1 MRRKSVNRLKRVIKT
16 DLKAIRNE
24 YKKELLKKDGE
35 KNDWLVDNFYLIEK
49 EGRSVLSSLR
59 NVNAIMVDKS
69 GLPALYSVLFK
80 QLCDGI
86 IPENNKLA
94 AEIIEYNF
102 SLADIELSEL
112 FMRAALVSRAAQ
124 GVIEKSALLKN
135 TISSFIKVGDMDFE
149 EIYKKCNPTEK
160 LLCKDNIYVNSTNE
174 TKSYIRHI
182 ISEIS
187 LKDKKDEITVA
198 EEAVKLSSENG
209 LSVSEIILRQDIR
222 KNQKKWLY
230 AEIVVPVILSAA
242 LGLLTGYYYLILLC
256 FIPLWEISRAFLMFL
271 STRKIKPKIIP
282 KIKLENGIPNYA
294 QTVILVSSLLPDAQ
308 KISLVKNHLKEI
320 YLTNNVGKIKVCL
333 LADLKSAESVMK
345 SSDSVNI
352 EAAKKMT
359 DELNR
364 EADGGFMLFI
374 RPRKYS
380 KTQSEY
386 TGYERKRGAITEF
399 VRAVKGDKSG
409 FSVAYG
415 DIEDLEN
422 TKYIMALDSDTNLTL
437 DCVTDLVSAAVHPSN
452 HAVIDADT
460 NTVKSGYGIFMPKVE
475 VDTESGYKSSFSRI
489 MAGVSGISV
498 YDTLSGERYQDLFGK
513 SIFTGKGLIDIDAFY
528 KVLNDF
534 FVDET
539 VLSHDILEG
548 EFLNTAFISDAQVT
562 DGFPKSGYS
571 YLARLC
577 RWVRGDWQNI
587 VFLGK
592 KIKTKQG
599 KIKNSLGFVSR
610 FKLFDNLRRSLTPVI
625 AFILI
630 LTSVFVFGAG
640 ARYMMIFAVLSVII
654 NELFA
659 ALFYT
664 LSGGINGLSAVYY
677 GKAVPMAL
685 TKILQ
690 AALNVIMLPQTAAA
704 CGNSIIRAIVRTFIT
719 HKNMLEWVTA
729 AQSEKIKSIN
739 TMIIKTAPSFLS
751 AVWLFFM
758 SGALGKF
765 IGLFFISDCLIS
777 PLISHESK
785 SNKQKIAYLE
795 REKLIG
801 YAAAMWNF
809 FLKYCNE
816 ENNYLPPDN
825 VQETPVFRVA
835 NRTSPTNI
843 GLMLVSVLAAR
854 DFSFID
860 SKELYDRLKS
870 SMNSIIRLKRWK
882 GNLLNWYDT
891 KTLEPLSPKF
901 VSAVDS
907 GNFLCCLAA
916 LKQGLMEYAGE
927 YTPLYEIIKR
937 VDGILKS
944 SDLSAFYNSKRNL
957 LHIGYDMESEELMPS
972 YYDLFMSEARMTSYY
987 AVATRSVPKKHWSAL
1002 SRTLSR
1008 RQRYSGPVSWTGTMF
1023 EYFMPYMF
1031 LPAPENTMTHEALKY
1046 CVFCQRLKAKAYN
1059 IPFGISESGFYKFD
1073 ANMNYQYKAHGVK
1086 DLALKRDLNNDLV
1099 VSPYSTFLC
1108 LPFAYKAALKNIAE
1122 LERLGLFG
1130 ECGFYE
1136 AADFTKSRTEGQ
1148 DYSVVKSYMSHH
1160 IGMSIMGISNTVKDG
1175 IMQTRF
1181 MKNSDLLAGKSLL
1194 YEKIPVSSVVF
1205 KDEDLKETPERP
1217 QRMQTMERVF
1227 DSISPISP
1235 HVTLLSNG
1243 EWTTEISDSGT
1254 GHSICRSQNITR
1266 HSRDILSEPQGVFA
1280 VFKKDTVSVPFCAAL
1295 SCNENQKFRA
1305 EFTEKSADFYT
1316 NYNGISLRQR
1326 VCVHP
1331 RASAEIRRFSIKNHT
1346 KKELSGDLIIYFEPS
1361 LSQEKVENSH
1371 RAFQKIFV
1379 SGHMNKT
1386 NNVVVFTRSLRD
1398 NSHPTLCAA
1407 GFLDDTEFK
1416 YCLSREEA
1424 LTRPYG
1430 VFSLTDSRRN
1440 YKELSG
1446 KLDVCS
1452 LMQIKVKIPP
1462 RSHKDF
1468 DFFIC
1473 AEGSVD
1479 EIYSRVASLRSENI
1493 EAYSFGAPAIFSGDD
1508 IGSIVGFS
1516 LLPRL
1521 FYNTD
1526 KTHMQLEALK
1536 KNTGNVKDLWSCGLS
1551 HDYPILLLNLAGEN
1565 LQAQAAGVIRLNRKL
1580 RYSGIITDAV
1590 IMFSSEDEES
1600 AKRVIENI
1608 SEEIIKEYSA
1618 DIINT
1623 AGGIHIIDSARI
1635 PISIQNT
1642 IIAASAFVFPKSGEE
1657 LTAAV
1662 VPFIKSRI
1670 FPPEKAENGD
1680 NKAENGVYNIY
1691 KKPDLPWSYILANH
1705 SFGTLVGDSTLGHS
1719 FSVNSRENKLT
1730 KWNNDTRYDNRGELL
1745 FLRSCGKIYDVLIG
1759 ASAHF
1764 GKETAVYRAVADKIS
1779 INVTVSVPQKGSK
1792 KDIAV
1797 EVENLGDEDK
1807 KMEICYY
1814 TEPVLGESANNA
1826 IFIKSSFDGKA
1837 LELHNPW
1844 NSEVKGTMRVST
1856 DSDGAFYTVSKKD
1869 FLEGKWDSGGVL
1881 PNAFGCAAVGKR
1893 IILPPKRKIN
1903 IKFQLAFARYADS
1916 AKYLCE
1922 NTLPKSEFKN
1932 KIVIE
1937 TPDEELNEL
1946 FNGFLQNQ
1954 IINGRIH
1961 GRTGFYQCGGAYGFR
1976 DQLQDVLSVILT
1988 DKALAK
1994 RQIARCAGAQFPEGD
2009 VLHWWHVLP
2018 HNGGKLKG
2026 VRTRYSDDLLWLPY
2040 VLAEYVLETG
2050 DTDILYTE
2058 TYFVMGELLNSNEHE
2073 KYFEVEKGTEK
2084 ASILEHAQRAIK
2096 KALNF
2101 GEHSLLLIGGGDWN
2115 DGYNR
2120 VGING
2125 RGESVWLSQFA
2136 AMVLEKMYAVLQ
2148 IVGDSDMANEYLTI
2162 AKKLKSAVDEFAW
2175 DGDRYL
2181 RAFYD
2186 DGTKMGSVQSNECK
2200 IDSLSQSFAALS
2212 DMPDKARVRKALKT
2226 AYDNLVDKE
2235 NGVVKLFSPA
2245 FSGRDKRA
2253 GYVASYPE
2261 GFRENGGQY
2270 THAAVWFCMA
2280 LFKEGLKQEGQAVLE
2295 ILNPLKKYKDEQ
2307 LAQKYKTEPYY
2318 MCGDVYSAKGFEGRG
2333 GWSLYTGSAGWYY
2346 SLVLNEILG
2355 IRQFD
2360 AKLHVAPDLPENW
2373 QGYKAKLY
2381 LDGTQISINVFSN
2394 NPKSVT
2400 VDGKPGEFIPL
2411 DNCDHTVNLQ

>member
-16 DLKAIRNE
+16 DLKTIRNE
-24 YKKELLKKDGE
+24 YKKELAKKDGK
-35 KNDWLVDNFYLIEK
+35 KNNWLLDNFYLIEK
-49 EGRSVLSSLR
+49 EGRGVLSELR
-59 NVNAIMVDKS
+59 NANAVIVDDS
-69 GLPALYSVLFK
+69 GLPYLYSVLFK

-86 IPENNKLA
+86 IPDAGSLA
-94 AEIIEYNF
+94 GELYKCGF
-102 SLADIELSEL
+102 SLSDTELSEL
-112 FMRAALVSRAAQ
+112 FLRAALVSRAAQ
-124 GVIEKSALLKN
+124 GVLENSALLKN
-135 TISSFIKVGDMDFE
+135 TIGSFIKVGDIDFE
-149 EIYKKCNPTEK
+149 NLFKRSNSTER
-160 LLCKDNIYVNSTNE
+160 LLCEDKVYLNSTNE
-174 TKSYIRHI
+174 TKSYIRHT
-182 ISEIS
+182 IS
-187 LKDKKDEITVA
+187 KTAQKNKKDEITVVK
-198 EEAVKLSSENG
+198 EAVRLSEENG
-209 LSVSEIILRQDIR
+209 LSVSEIILNQDHH
-222 KNQKKWLY
+222 KSQNKWIY
-230 AEIVVPVILSAA
+230 AEISAPVILSAA
-242 LGLLTGYYYLILLC
+242 LGAVTGNYFLIPLC
-256 FIPLWEISRAFLMFL
+256 FIPLWEIARAFLMFF

-282 KIKLENGIPNYA
+282 KIKLENGIPDYA

-308 KISLVKNHLKEI
+308 KALAVKNHLKEV
-320 YLTNNVGKIKVCL
+320 YLTNNVGKIRVCL
-333 LADLKSAESVMK
+333 LADLKSADSVMQ

-359 DELNR
+359 DDLNR
-364 EADGGFMLFI
+364 ETDGGFMLFI

-380 KTQSEY
+380 KTQNEY

-409 FSVAYG
+409 FSVIHG
-415 DIEDLEN
+415 DTDNLKN
-422 TKYIMALDSDTNLTL
+422 TKYIMALDSDTGLTL

-452 HAVIDADT
+452 RAVFDENT
-460 NTVKSGYGIFMPKVE
+460 GTVKSGYGIFTPKVE
-475 VDTESGYKSSFSRI
+475 VDTESGYRSAFSRI

-513 SIFTGKGLIDIDAFY
+513 SIFTGKGLIDVDTFY
-528 KVLNDF
+528 KVLNEF
-534 FVDET
+534 FPDET

-548 EFLNTAFISDAQVT
+548 ELLNTAFISDAQVT

-571 YLARLC
+571 YLSRLS

-592 KIKTKQG
+592 KIKTKHG
-599 KIKNSLGFVSR
+599 KVKNPLGFISK

-630 LTSVFVFGAG
+630 LTSVFVFGAS
-640 ARYMMIFAVLSVII
+640 ARYIMILAALSVII

-659 ALFYT
+659 AVFYT

-677 GKAVPMAL
+677 GKAVPTAL

-690 AALNVIMLPQTAAA
+690 AALNIVMLPETATV
-704 CGNSIIRAIVRTFIT
+704 CGNAIIRAVTRTFVT
-719 HKNMLEWVTA
+719 HRNMLEWVTA
-729 AQSEKIKSIN
+729 AQSEKIKN
-739 TMIIKTAPSFLS
+739 TNAVILNTAPSFLS
-751 AVWLFFM
+751 AVWMFFM

-777 PLISHESK
+777 PLISLESK
-785 SNKQKIAYLE
+785 SNKQKISYLE

-860 SKELYDRLKS
+860 SKEMYDRLKN

-891 KTLEPLSPKF
+891 KTLEPLSPQF
-901 VSAVDS
+901 VSSVDS

-916 LKQGLMEYAGE
+916 LKQGLLEYAGE

-944 SDLSAFYNSKRNL
+944 SDLSAFYNSKRSL
-957 LHIGYDMESEELMPS
+957 LHIGYDMESGELMPS
-972 YYDLFMSEARMTSYY
+972 YYDLFMSEARMASYY

-1023 EYFMPYMF
+1023 EYFMPFMF
-1031 LPAPENTMTHEALKY
+1031 LPAPENTMTFEALKY
-1046 CVFCQRLKAKAYN
+1046 CMFCQRLRARSHN

-1086 DLALKRDLNNDLV
+1086 DLALKRGLNNDLV

-1108 LPFAYKAALKNIAE
+1108 LPFSYKAALKNIAE
-1122 LERLGLFG
+1122 LEKLGLFG

-1148 DYSVVKSYMSHH
+1148 DYSVVKSFMSHH
-1160 IGMSIMGISNTVKDG
+1160 IGMSIVGISNTVKEG
-1175 IMQTRF
+1175 IMQKRF
-1181 MKNSDLLAGKSLL
+1181 MKNPELLAGKSLL

-1217 QRMQTMERVF
+1217 QRMQTMERFF
-1227 DSISPISP
+1227 DNISPVTP

-1254 GHSICRSQNITR
+1254 GHSICRAQNITR

-1280 VFKKDTVSVPFCAAL
+1280 VLKTDKISLPFCAAL

-1316 NYNGISLRQR
+1316 GYNGIELRQR

-1331 RASAEIRRFSIKNHT
+1331 RAAAEIRRFSIKNHT
-1346 KKELSGDLIIYFEPS
+1346 KTEISGDLIIYFEPS
-1361 LSQEKVENSH
+1361 LSREKAENSH

-1379 SGHMNKT
+1379 SGQMNKT
-1386 NNVVVFTRSLRD
+1386 NNVVVFSRSSRD
-1398 NSHPTLCAA
+1398 NSHPALCAA
-1407 GFLDDTEFK
+1407 GFLDNTEFR

-1430 VFSLTDSRRN
+1430 VFSLTDNRRI
-1440 YKELSG
+1440 YKETNG

-1452 LMQIKVKIPP
+1452 LMTVKVKIPP
-1462 RSHKDF
+1462 KAHKDF

-1479 EIYSRVASLRSENI
+1479 EIYSRAASLRNENI

-1516 LLPRL
+1516 LLPGL
-1521 FYNTD
+1521 FYNTE
-1526 KTHMQLEALK
+1526 KSRIQIEALR
-1536 KNTGNVKDLWSCGLS
+1536 KNTGSVKDLWSCGLS
-1551 HDYPILLLNLAGEN
+1551 YDYPILLLNLAGEN
-1565 LQAQAAGVIRLNRKL
+1565 LQTQAAGVIRLNRKL

-1590 IMFSSEDEES
+1590 IMFSAGDEES
-1600 AKRVIENI
+1600 AQNVIKNL
-1608 SEEIIKEYSA
+1608 SEEIIKEYSS

-1623 AGGIHIIDSARI
+1623 SGGIHIIDSSRI
-1635 PISIQNT
+1635 PINIQNT
-1642 IIAASAFVFPKSGEE
+1642 IVAASSFVFPKSGEE
-1657 LTAAV
+1657 LTTPTV
-1662 VPFIKSRI
+1662 QFSKCRI
-1670 FPPEKAENGD
+1670 LSSEKLVQGD
-1680 NKAENGVYNIY
+1680 NNAKDGVYNIY

-1705 SFGTLVGDSTLGHS
+1705 SFGTLLGDSTLGHS

-1745 FLRSCGKIYDVLIG
+1745 FLRSGGEIYDILKG

-1764 GKETAVYRAVADKIS
+1764 GKEAAVYRAAADKVNI
-1779 INVTVSVPQKGSK
+1779 TVSVSIPQRGSK
-1792 KDIAV
+1792 KDITV
-1797 EVENLGDEDK
+1797 EVENPTDEDK
-1807 KMEICYY
+1807 KMEICYF
-1814 TEPVLGESANNA
+1814 TEPVLSDSANNS
-1826 IFIKSSFDGKA
+1826 IFIKSGFDGRA
-1837 LELHNPW
+1837 IELYNPW
-1844 NSEVKGTMRVST
+1844 NSEVKGTMRLSA

-1869 FLEGKWDSGGVL
+1869 FFEGKWDSGGEL
-1881 PNAFGCAAVGKR
+1881 PGAFGCAAIGKR
-1893 IILPPKRKIN
+1893 IILPPKRKTN
-1903 IKFQLAFARYADS
+1903 IKFQLGFARYADS

-1922 NTLPKSEFKN
+1922 NYFPELNFKN

-1937 TPDEELNEL
+1937 TPDKELNEL

-1954 IINGRIH
+1954 IINGRLY

-1976 DQLQDVLSVILT
+1976 DQLQDVLSVIIT
-1988 DKALAK
+1988 DSSLAK
-1994 RQIARCAGAQFPEGD
+1994 RQIIRCAGAQFPEGD
-2009 VLHWWHVLP
+2009 VLHWWHILP
-2018 HNGGKLKG
+2018 HSGGRLKG
-2026 VRTRYSDDLLWLPY
+2026 VRTRYSDDLLWLPF
-2040 VLAEYVLETG
+2040 VLSEYVLETG
-2050 DTDILYTE
+2050 DAEILKTE
-2058 TYFVMGELLNSNEHE
+2058 VYFVKGETLKPDEHE
-2073 KYFEVEKGTEK
+2073 KYFEVDESEEK
-2084 ASILEHAQRAIK
+2084 ATILEHAQRAVK

-2136 AMVLEKMYAVLQ
+2136 SMVLEKMYAVLQ
-2148 IVGDSDMANEYLTI
+2148 ITGDSDTGNEYLTI
-2162 AKKLKSAVDEFAW
+2162 AQKLKSAVDEFAW

-2212 DMPDKARVRKALKT
+2212 GMSDKERIKTALKT
-2226 AYDNLVDKE
+2226 AYDNLVDEK
-2235 NGVVKLFSPA
+2235 NGIIKLFSPA

-2261 GFRENGGQY
+2261 GIRENGGQY

-2280 LFKEGLKQEGQAVLE
+2280 LFKEGLKDEGQTVLE
-2295 ILNPLKKYKDEQ
+2295 MLNPLKKYQDDR
-2307 LAQKYKTEPYY
+2307 LAKKYKTEPYY
-2318 MCGDVYSAKGFEGRG
+2318 MCGDVYSAKGLEGRG

-2355 IRQFD
+2355 IKQFE
-2360 AKLHVAPDLPENW
+2360 ARLYVAPNLPHNW
-2373 QGYKAKLY
+2373 NGYRAELY
-2381 LDGTQISINVFSN
+2381 LNDVKISINVLSN
-2394 NPKSVT
+2394 NPKTVI
-2400 VDGKPGEFIPL
+2400 VDGKPCEFIPL